1 MSHSF
6 GPFQF
11 YTVKILYPRCFSP
24 VVCTPEK
31 VIRHMTSDFD
41 VRESDRIRYCLDA
54 SLLSRKMYK
63 TALDSYGG
71 GHLKNVTEDESVS

>member
-1 MSHSF
+1 
-6 GPFQF
+6 
-11 YTVKILYPRCFSP
+11 
-24 VVCTPEK
+24 
-31 VIRHMTSDFD
+31 MTSDFD

-71 GHLKNVTEDESVS
+71 GHLRNVTEDEIVSWPDKTRCGDARLKIRKAASWLGLSQGQAIAYSY